1 MLERRTNVLLW
12 FAFVG
17 GALIWFFQFATFY
30 ALAEI
35 RCNSTA
41 LNFTVL
47 EMPGIHFISLLIGVL
62 AVALVLYATIF
73 SYRQRL
79 ESRQVPQETDER
91 RVFMA
96 RASLYMN
103 LIYLLTI
110 IGTMIPVFFLPPCY

>member
-1 MLERRTNVLLW
+1 MLDRRTNTLLW

-17 GALIWFFQFATFY
+17 GAAIWFFQFGIFY

-35 RCNSTA
+35 RCNSSA

-47 EMPGIHFISLLIGVL
+47 GLSGTQFIALLIGLL
-62 AVALVLYATIF
+62 AVALVLFATAVA
-73 SYRQRL
+73 YRQRRL
-79 ESRQVPQETDER
+79 SKHLPQETNER

-103 LIYLLTI
+103 LLYLLVI
-110 IGTMIPVFFLPPCY
+110 IGTMIPVFILPPCY

>member
-1 MLERRTNVLLW
+1 MLERRTNILLW

-17 GALIWFFQFATFY
+17 GAAIWFFQFAIFY

-47 EMPGIHFISLLIGVL
+47 GLPGLHFITLLVGGL

-73 SYRQRL
+73 SYRQRR
-79 ESRQVPQETDER
+79 EPGRTSQETDER

-96 RASLYMN
+96 RAGLYMN

-110 IGTMIPVFFLPPCY
+110 IGTIVVVFVLPPCY

>member
-17 GALIWFFQFATFY
+17 GALIWFFQFAIFY

-41 LNFTVL
+41 LNFTVAGL
-47 EMPGIHFISLLIGVL
+47 PGIHFVSLLVGVV
-62 AVALVLYATIF
+62 AVALVLYATVF
-73 SYRQRL
+73 SFRQRR
-79 ESRQVPQETDER
+79 ESRQGPQKTDER

-96 RASLYMN
+96 RAGLYMN

-110 IGTMIPVFFLPPCY
+110 IGTIIPVFFLPPCY